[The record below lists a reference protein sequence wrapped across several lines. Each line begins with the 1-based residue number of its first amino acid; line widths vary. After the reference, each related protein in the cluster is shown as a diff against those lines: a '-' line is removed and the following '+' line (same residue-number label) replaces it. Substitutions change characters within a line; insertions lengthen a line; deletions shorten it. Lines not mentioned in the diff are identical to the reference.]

1 MKAHA
6 AITGSR
12 CAPFIIGDAN
22 RDASGGATIKP
33 VSSFLE

>member
-1 MKAHA
+1 MKAQA

-12 CAPFIIGDAN
+12 GAPLIIGDAN
-22 RDASGGATIKP
+22 RDASGGETIKP